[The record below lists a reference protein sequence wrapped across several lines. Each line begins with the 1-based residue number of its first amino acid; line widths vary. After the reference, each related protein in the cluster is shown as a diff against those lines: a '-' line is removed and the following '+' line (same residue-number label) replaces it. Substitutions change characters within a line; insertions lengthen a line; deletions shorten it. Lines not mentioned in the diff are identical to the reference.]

1 MICNKKRINEIV
13 KRNLSVFLEGKNDG
27 GGEIPNN
34 LKMKVELICDN
45 FKQYGQCILSD
56 EKTVEIINSRGA
68 GEYFLGYE
76 FAALPYP
83 NQEDKLNELI
93 NQIKL
98 MGFII
103 QENSEE
109 YRDLEDEDFY
119 VFIFGYKKD
128 KKYYK

>member
-1 MICNKKRINEIV
+1 
-13 KRNLSVFLEGKNDG
+13 
-27 GGEIPNN
+27 
-34 LKMKVELICDN
+34 MKVELICDN

-68 GEYFLGYE
+68 GEYFSGYE

-83 NQEDKLNELI
+83 NQENKLNELI
-93 NQIKL
+93 NQIRL
-98 MGFII
+98 MDFIV

-109 YRDLEDEDFY
+109 YRNLEDEGFY
-119 VFIFGYKKD
+119 VFLFGYKKG

>member
-13 KRNLSVFLEGKNDG
+13 KRNLSVFLEGKNEG
-27 GGEIPNN
+27 GGIPDN

-45 FKQYGQCILSD
+45 FKQYGQCLLSD

-68 GEYFLGYE
+68 GEYFSGYE

-83 NQEDKLNELI
+83 NQENKLNELI

-98 MGFII
+98 MGFFV
-103 QENSEE
+103 QDYSEE
-109 YRDLEDEDFY
+109 YSYLEDEGFY
-119 VFIFGYKKD
+119 VFVFGYKKGE
-128 KKYYK
+128 KYYK

>member
-27 GGEIPNN
+27 GGVPNN

-56 EKTVEIINSRGA
+56 EKTVEIINRGH
-68 GEYFLGYE
+68 GEYFSGYE

-83 NQEDKLNELI
+83 NQEKKLNELI

-98 MGFII
+98 MGFIV
-103 QENSEE
+103 QDYSEE
-109 YRDLEDEDFY
+109 YSYLEDEGFY
-119 VFIFGYKKD
+119 VFVFAYKKGE
-128 KKYYK
+128 KYYK

>member
-13 KRNLSVFLEGKNDG
+13 KRNLSVFLEGKNDRG
-27 GGEIPNN
+27 GIPNN

-56 EKTVEIINSRGA
+56 EKTVEIINNRGA
-68 GEYFLGYE
+68 GEYFSGYE

-83 NQEDKLNELI
+83 NQENKLKELI

-98 MGFII
+98 MGFIV
-103 QENSEE
+103 QENSED

-119 VFIFGYKKD
+119 VFIFGYKKG

>member
-27 GGEIPNN
+27 GGVPDN

-56 EKTVEIINSRGA
+56 EKTVEIINNRGA
-68 GEYFLGYE
+68 GEYFSGYE

-83 NQEDKLNELI
+83 NQENKLKELI

-98 MGFII
+98 MGFIV

-109 YRDLEDEDFY
+109 YCYLEDEDFY
-119 VFIFGYKKD
+119 VFLFAYKKG